1 LKKEGGEREGL
12 REIKE
17 RVNLVKVHGMH
28 LWNFHNEIPLY
39 L

>member
-1 LKKEGGEREGL
+1 MIPSKHSLKKEGGEREGL

-28 LWNFHNEIPLY
+28 L
-39 L
+39 